1 MNYERLMHVLQ
12 APYMTE
18 KLTMSGGD
26 YAQYGFKVLPSATKT
41 EIRKAVEQ
49 LFNVKVRSVRT
60 CNQKGKQKRFG
71 KIMGKHQ
78 DWKKAYVLLEKD
90 QVIDMAAKA

>member
-18 KLTMSGGD
+18 KVSSPDGN
-26 YAQYGFKVLPSATKT
+26 YPQYGFKVLPSATKI
-41 EIRKAVEQ
+41 EIRKAVEK

-71 KIMGKHQ
+71 KVMGKHQ

-90 QVIDMAAKA
+90 QEIDIAGAA